1 MARLT
6 SCAAT
11 IAAAIAFGGCSFV
24 SDSLFPSLSG
34 EDPATARQAG
44 QRIDI
49 PPGPAE
55 LAATPPTLGTTSF
68 EPRPVTPGSPTGTD
82 VGRKVQNMRD
92 DLSRLQRSIG
102 QYNGQLQGIRTQT
115 LQNSQRYHGTV
126 AAINSRLQVGTTP
139 GNPIL
144 VSQWNTAQQQLDA
157 ISGDIARMNSL
168 ANQVAS
174 DSTTAAY
181 LLETTRA
188 TYGLSG
194 AVEEDHRQLSVL
206 EDDVNRTVVLVD
218 RLLNELND
226 DVTRQTNYL
235 INERRN
241 LTTLSLAIKNGEM
254 LGSNLAN
261 RAFDSSVPMT
271 SSPAPSRNAPMAAT
285 PMDLAARRPL
295 VVIRFDR
302 PDVEYQQAL
311 YTAVNRA
318 LERRPQAVFDLVA
331 VAPARGSAAQAAAST
346 TSARRNAE
354 NVLRS
359 LNNMGLPASRVSM
372 SAMSSAD
379 AQTSEVHLYVR

>member
-1 MARLT
+1 MARLS
-6 SCAAT
+6 SCAAM

-34 EDPATARQAG
+34 EDPAKGTQPS
-44 QRIDI
+44 QRVEI
-49 PPGPAE
+49 PPGPSE
-55 LAATPPTLGTTSF
+55 LAAAPPSLGTSNF

-82 VGRKVQNMRD
+82 VGRKIQSMRD

-102 QYNGQLQGIRTQT
+102 QYNGQLQSIRGQT
-115 LQNSQRYHGTV
+115 VQNAQRYHGTV

-157 ISGDIARMNSL
+157 ISADVAKMNTL
-168 ANQVAS
+168 ANSVAA
-174 DSTTAAY
+174 DSSTAAY

-261 RAFDSSVPMT
+261 RAYDSSVPLSTT
-271 SSPAPSRNAPMAAT
+271 SSRAPIAAT
-285 PMDLAARRPL
+285 PMDLASRRPL

-311 YTAVNRA
+311 YSAVNRA

-346 TSARRNAE
+346 TTARRNAE

-359 LNNMGLPASRVSM
+359 LSNMGLPASRVSM

>member
-1 MARLT
+1 MIRLS
-6 SCAAT
+6 SCAA
-11 IAAAIAFGGCSFV
+11 IMAAAIAFGGCSFV

-34 EDPATARQAG
+34 EDPAKGTQSA
-44 QRIDI
+44 QRIEI
-49 PPGPAE
+49 PPGPSE
-55 LAATPPTLGTTSF
+55 LAAAPPSLGTSSF

-82 VGRKVQNMRD
+82 VGRKIQAMRD
-92 DLSRLQRSIG
+92 DLSRLQSSITR
-102 QYNGQLQGIRTQT
+102 YNSQLQNIRNETV
-115 LQNSQRYHGTV
+115 QNAQRYHGTV

-157 ISGDIARMNSL
+157 ISADVAKMNTL
-168 ANQVAS
+168 ANSVAA
-174 DSTTAAY
+174 DSSTAAY

-194 AVEEDHRQLSVL
+194 AVEEDHRQLSIL

-261 RAFDSSVPMT
+261 RAYDSSVPLN
-271 SSPAPSRNAPMAAT
+271 SSSRTPTAAT
-285 PMDLAARRPL
+285 PMDLASRRPL

-318 LERRPQAVFDLVA
+318 LERRPQAMFDLVA

-346 TSARRNAE
+346 TAARRNAE

-359 LNNMGLPASRVSM
+359 LSNMGLPASRVSM

>member
-1 MARLT
+1 MRRKHSLAAALA
-6 SCAAT
+6 SCALL
-11 IAAAIAFGGCSFV
+11 AAC
-24 SDSLFPSLSG
+24 
-34 EDPATARQAG
+34 
-44 QRIDI
+44 
-49 PPGPAE
+49 GPA
-55 LAATPPTLGTTSF
+55 G
-68 EPRPVTPGSPTGTD
+68 
-82 VGRKVQNMRD
+82 
-92 DLSRLQRSIG
+92 
-102 QYNGQLQGIRTQT
+102 
-115 LQNSQRYHGTV
+115 
-126 AAINSRLQVGTTP
+126 
-139 GNPIL
+139 
-144 VSQWNTAQQQLDA
+144 
-157 ISGDIARMNSL
+157 
-168 ANQVAS
+168 

-206 EDDVNRTVVLVD
+206 EDDVNRTVALVD

-261 RAFDSSVPMT
+261 RAFDSSVPLI
-271 SSPAPSRNAPMAAT
+271 SSPSSSRNVTTPSAPA
-285 PMDLAARRPL
+285 DLAARRPL

-302 PDVEYQQAL
+302 ADVEYQQAL
-311 YTAVNRA
+311 YSAVNSA

-331 VAPARGSAAQAAAST
+331 VAPSRGSAAQAAAST
-346 TSARRNAE
+346 TAARRNAE

-372 SAMSSAD
+372 SAMSSAT